1 MSEKER
7 VKVNLSI
14 LEEDYEMLK
23 ETAEDRGLTLSMYL
37 KNAIAVKRYID
48 EKQKDGAIFM
58 IEEKRRFL
66 KVFPEIVQYE
76 IIFR

>member
-1 MSEKER
+1 MTEQDMVR
-7 VKVNLSI
+7 VKVSI
-14 LEEDYEMLK
+14 LEEDYAILK

-37 KNAIAVKRYID
+37 KNAIAIRHYID

-66 KVFPEIVQYE
+66 KVFPETVQYE
-76 IIFR
+76 IRFR